1 MFKINR
7 RFNVLKCIR
16 LVTIKINEYNFDF
29 MVLYAQKNMVWL
41 LLVMQKEYILRVIYF
56 TFDDLWKS
64 GVSTAVHCGDK
75 QQSLPVVVC

>member
-1 MFKINR
+1 
-7 RFNVLKCIR
+7 
-16 LVTIKINEYNFDF
+16 

-41 LLVMQKEYILRVIYF
+41 LLVMQKKYILRVIYF